1 MSQYLTFSRNGRA
14 LTHRPESSDL
24 RSPSAEL
31 GIVTFDS
38 IQRGIE
44 RVPSGNNWGG
54 LCEALAIPPHHGAR
68 MSERWAK
75 WARTLNI
82 FLQAGVVCNGAALAQ
97 TSDPLPSGNEGNA
110 KKAKLIAGLLV
121 LVFLVVTGI
130 GLAQEANQSQALIIN
145 GQSTQ
150 VPVIQ
155 VNGRSYV
162 DLAALASAVNGTLSF
177 AGNQIAF
184 SVPIGP
190 GNTASATATSKSTS
204 AATPL
209 SNPGFSRGFLNA
221 AIEEA
226 ATLRE
231 WHAALASS
239 IANGYPLSAGALA
252 PYRAQATTNLRLASA
267 AVSTD
272 SDRGAYQL
280 LSNVF
285 QNMGKLSDKYVAMR
299 ANMTYISPDSLQ
311 NDSSNQRL
319 MTCGRSLS
327 AMAASGQFVD
337 DGSCN

>member
-1 MSQYLTFSRNGRA
+1 MSRRHSIAYL
-14 LTHRPESSDL
+14 
-24 RSPSAEL
+24 
-31 GIVTFDS
+31 
-38 IQRGIE
+38 
-44 RVPSGNNWGG
+44 
-54 LCEALAIPPHHGAR
+54 LAI
-68 MSERWAK
+68 
-75 WARTLNI
+75 LI
-82 FLQAGVVCNGAALAQ
+82 VVV
-97 TSDPLPSGNEGNA
+97 P
-110 KKAKLIAGLLV
+110 
-121 LVFLVVTGI
+121 GI
-130 GLAQEANQSQALIIN
+130 GLSQDANQNRTLIIN

-162 DLAALASAVNGTLSF
+162 DLAALASAVNGSLSF
-177 AGNQIAF
+177 AGSQIAF
-184 SVPIGP
+184 SVPSGP
-190 GNTASATATSKSTS
+190 AAIAPAATTTKPASAPAP
-204 AATPL
+204 A
-209 SNPGFSRGFLNA
+209 SNPGFSKGFLNA

-267 AVSTD
+267 AVSSD

-285 QNMGKLSDKYVAMR
+285 QNMGKLTDRYVAIR
-299 ANMTYISPDSLQ
+299 ANMTYISPDALQ
-311 NDSSNQRL
+311 NDSLNQRL